1 MITLNLRKYLNLA
14 NTNSSTLGTAVI
26 SYMFHAYM
34 FHSYI
39 HPYIWLLHFG
49 AGTSK
54 EDAETAYIAKVEEL
68 KKTYGMSWSSWPSHF
83 SINET
88 V

>member
-1 MITLNLRKYLNLA
+1 
-14 NTNSSTLGTAVI
+14 
-26 SYMFHAYM
+26 MFHAY
-34 FHSYI
+34 
-39 HPYIWLLHFG
+39 IWQLHFG